1 MDGELLRG
9 GLGMRVERCN
19 ARSLQGE
26 LGRESHG
33 RGTACR
39 RIDTHVGG
47 ERLLLSVGGRR
58 GGEGEGRGEGGVK
71 RSTSRVVV
79 EESRSPVRRARVLLD
94 AGGGAWS
101 DPRSSDTRS
110 PTYPWRRICMSATR
124 SLKSAADTVVGHGH
138 SYLLPAM
145 CSLTEAGGV
154 LRARG
159 TAVHAV

>member
-58 GGEGEGRGEGGVK
+58 GGEGEGRRDGGVK

-79 EESRSPVRRARVLLD
+79 EESREVQSVAQGCSMRP
-94 AGGGAWS
+94 GGARGLTRGPLTR
-101 DPRSSDTRS
+101 DPRHTRGGAFACQ
-110 PTYPWRRICMSATR
+110 PR
-124 SLKSAADTVVGHGH
+124 VV
-138 SYLLPAM
+138 
-145 CSLTEAGGV
+145 
-154 LRARG
+154 
-159 TAVHAV
+159 